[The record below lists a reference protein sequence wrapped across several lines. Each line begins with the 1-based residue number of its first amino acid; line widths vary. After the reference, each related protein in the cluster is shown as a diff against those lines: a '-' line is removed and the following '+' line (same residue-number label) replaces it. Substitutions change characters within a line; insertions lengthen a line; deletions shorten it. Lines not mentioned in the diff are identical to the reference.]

1 MGLGS
6 LLGLAVA
13 LGLCEEV
20 MRRSTGVG
28 LGGGGGR
35 LASEC
40 RCTGVYEREH
50 LHELRGRVRY
60 A

>member
-28 LGGGGGR
+28 LGR